1 MSSRQRDQRDASLR
15 PRELLRSAESSAVRS
30 RKLLR
35 AHEARTKASEPSG
48 SMHDAVR
55 LAGLIERLAH
65 YGQTAP
71 AEESMRV
78 AEYVDQMIDL
88 LIVELHEFL
97 A

>member
-1 MSSRQRDQRDASLR
+1 MASGKSDQRDASLR
-15 PRELLRSAESSAVRS
+15 PRELLRSAECSAVRI

-35 AHEARTKASEPSG
+35 ALQARTKASGPSG

-78 AEYVDQMIDL
+78 AEYVDQMIGL
-88 LIVELHEFL
+88 LVVELHEFL

>member
-15 PRELLRSAESSAVRS
+15 PRELLRSAESSAVRI

-35 AHEARTKASEPSG
+35 AHEARTKASELSG